1 MKRFYIRSLLFVLPV
16 VLFVAVPS
24 WVLFSTGENLR
35 GVDGVIQRSDRFLMG
50 YAYNQENYN
59 YVKWKTLV
67 SREKYGVVALGSS
80 RVLEFR
86 SRMFDSS
93 FYNAGYTIS
102 ALNEF
107 VPFFQHI
114 PREKYP
120 DYLIISLDQWTFNA
134 NWDSLT
140 TPPDSKKWAE
150 SFHTIP
156 DQSTLIN
163 VWKDLLHRKYSL
175 FLPRKRDNIPCIG
188 LNAIVEG
195 TGFRSDGSALYGKQV
210 RKLLA
215 GDTTAA
221 DYNYQETFGYIGQG
235 TMRFNYGDR
244 INEKALPELEKLM
257 QFCKTNGIKLVAFLP
272 PYADKV
278 NEQMQATGRYTYIQ
292 AIYPA
297 ISPVFAQYGFE
308 VYDFSSLGSVGSNDA
323 ETLDGF
329 HGGELTY
336 LKILIKMLESNSVLN
351 NVTSVERLRN
361 DLKHPLNRYAVY
373 EE

>member
-1 MKRFYIRSLLFVLPV
+1 MFVLPV
-16 VLFVAVPS
+16 ILLIAVPS
-24 WVLFSTGENLR
+24 WVLLSTGENFR
-35 GVDGVIQRSDRFLMG
+35 GVDGVIRRSDKFLMG

-59 YVKWKTLV
+59 YVKWKALI
-67 SREKYGVVALGSS
+67 SREKHSVVALGSS

-86 SRMFDSS
+86 SQMFDSS

-102 ALNEF
+102 AVNEF
-107 VPFFQHI
+107 VPFFQNI

-134 NWDSLT
+134 GWDSLT
-140 TPPDSKKWAE
+140 SSPDSNKWAE

-156 DQSTLIN
+156 DQSTLVN
-163 VWKDLLHRKYSL
+163 VWKDLLHRKYPL
-175 FLPRKRDNIPCIG
+175 VLPRKRDNITCIG
-188 LNAIVEG
+188 LNATVEG

-215 GDTTAA
+215 DDSTAM
-221 DYNYQETFGYIGQG
+221 DYNYKETYGWIEQG
-235 TMRFNYGDR
+235 AMRFNYGER
-244 INEKALPELEKLM
+244 INDKALPELERLM

-278 NEQMQATGRYTYIQ
+278 NEKMQATSRYTYLQ
-292 AIYPA
+292 TIYPA
-297 ISPVFAQYGFE
+297 ISPVFARYGFE
-308 VYDFSSLGSVGSNDA
+308 LYDFSSLGSVGSNDT

-351 NVTSVERLRN
+351 RVTSLERLRN

-373 EE
+373 AE